1 MHANFMY
8 RGSSI
13 QTNRLTI
20 LTGGGGTVI
29 LFFDCK
35 DAIAAASLEAGY
47 ILVAVAGGVICKK
60 NFFRA

>member
-13 QTNRLTI
+13 QINRLTI

-35 DAIAAASLEAGY
+35 DAIVAASLEAG
-47 ILVAVAGGVICKK
+47 
-60 NFFRA
+60 

>member
-13 QTNRLTI
+13 QINRLTI
-20 LTGGGGTVI
+20 LTGGGTVI

-35 DAIAAASLEAGY
+35 DAIAAASLEVG
-47 ILVAVAGGVICKK
+47 
-60 NFFRA
+60 